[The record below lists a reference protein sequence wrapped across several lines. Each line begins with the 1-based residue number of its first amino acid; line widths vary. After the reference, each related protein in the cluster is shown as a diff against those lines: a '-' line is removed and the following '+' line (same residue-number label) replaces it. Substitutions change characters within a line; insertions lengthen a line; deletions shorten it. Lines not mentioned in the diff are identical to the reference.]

1 MFYLCGI
8 NNKIMGKKIKIELT
22 AEEIYLKNKT
32 TSVKAIQ
39 EDFIRVGKSP
49 NDRKKFVIGE
59 KVYITNGGFISGEII
74 DIIEEDIYGVEVIYE
89 TNKSYSSETHIL
101 TRKRICGWYDV
112 FKLAKETCDINIGEN
127 LRLNFMQQEIDSLVR
142 TYIISFGVDFNPS
155 YQRGLV
161 WSNEDE
167 EKLIESIFARVD
179 IGKFVFI
186 HLGYSSD
193 IMYEVLDGKQRLTTL
208 YRYFT
213 DEFKYKGYYY
223 SELPLKYKH
232 IFGGTAVAV
241 AVTNKESLKE
251 EDILNYFL
259 RLNTTGKPMDIEHLN
274 KIRDRYENI
283 IK

>member
-1 MFYLCGI
+1 MA
-8 NNKIMGKKIKIELT
+8 KKVKKTELT
-22 AEEIYLKNKT
+22 TEEEYANVLFH
-32 TSVKAIQ
+32 SVKNIK
-39 EDFIRVGKSP
+39 EDFDRIGNSP
-49 NDRKKFVIGE
+49 NDRKRFIIGE
-59 KVYITNGGFISGEII
+59 DVSVTNGGFISAKII
-74 DIIEEDIYGVEVIYE
+74 NVIEEDIYEVEIIYE
-89 TNKSYSSETHIL
+89 TTLPYSTQKYIT
-101 TRKRICGWYDV
+101 TRKRIFGWYDI
-112 FKLAKETCDINIGEN
+112 FKLPKYNCDIKIGED
-127 LRLNFMQQEIDSLVR
+127 LRLNFTQQQVRSLVK

-167 EKLIESIFARVD
+167 EKLIESIFNRVD

-186 HLGYSSD
+186 NLGISND

-208 YRYFT
+208 YKYFT

-232 IFGGTAVAV
+232 IFDGTGLAV
-241 AVTNKESLKE
+241 AVTNREGLKE

-274 KIRDRYENI
+274 KIKDRYESI
-283 IK
+283 LK